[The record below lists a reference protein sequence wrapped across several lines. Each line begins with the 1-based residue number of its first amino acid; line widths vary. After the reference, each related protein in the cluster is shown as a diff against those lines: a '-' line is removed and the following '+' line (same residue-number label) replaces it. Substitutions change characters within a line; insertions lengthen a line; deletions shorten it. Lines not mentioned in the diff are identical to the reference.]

1 MGTRGRTI
9 LLGLHRIGVRGRVP
23 RALAS
28 MGLLIF
34 CQTKI
39 LVGFEV
45 TEGDHAVAGHSNFL
59 TQTICVP
66 SVSPD

>member
-1 MGTRGRTI
+1 MVGHGRTI
-9 LLGLHRIGVRGRVP
+9 LLGLHRIDVRGRVP

-39 LVGFEV
+39 LLAFDI
-45 TEGDHAVAGHSNFL
+45 TEDDGAVAH
-59 TQTICVP
+59 
-66 SVSPD
+66 